1 MIYKEDNQNK
11 KRKKVHNLIRNS
23 RLVRLIY
30 LPILVLLFTSG
41 CGVSPEI
48 PLPPSTATSTVN
60 STSTTV
66 QATATPL
73 DSGSQI
79 AEEQILSTPTPAPT
93 ATPSRLDYLVEDIVS
108 GTGIRDLILFTLS
121 GEDLVNLLISVLI
134 VLLGSMFGVLLING
148 LTWIARL
155 TPPKVDDRLLQIVHR
170 QLKLLITLFLLQFST
185 ARLAFLS
192 PELKQWLDI
201 VYFSFLVILLA
212 SLIWEITDFFL
223 KGPLI
228 EAASPGNRNLV
239 LTFAPLLRRLI
250 QVLII
255 IVGLAVILTQF
266 GVNLSAL
273 LAVLGL
279 GGLAVSLAA
288 KATLEDM
295 INGFIILIDRPF
307 QVGDRIKI
315 ESMDDWGDVEAI
327 GSRTTQIR
335 ALDNRLVIVPNSI
348 IGRNQVE
355 NFTLS
360 DPSYR
365 VDISFGVSYEAD
377 IDQVIKIVTS
387 AIQDVP
393 GILKGK
399 APSVDFIQF
408 GDSAMI
414 FRALYWLKTYKD
426 IALRTQVNKAI
437 STALAEANIEMPF
450 VTYDINLAYKNPPV
464 SSLDGQPG

>member
-1 MIYKEDNQNK
+1 MSHSNK
-11 KRKKVHNLIRNS
+11 KKNKRRKKEHNLIRNS

-30 LPILVLLFTSG
+30 LAILVVIFTPG

-48 PLPPSTATSTVN
+48 PLPALTATSTVP
-60 STSTTV
+60 STSTEV
-66 QATATPL
+66 QASNTLL
-73 DSGSQI
+73 DSGTQP

-108 GTGIRDLILFTLS
+108 GTGIRDLVLFTLS

-134 VLLGSMFGVLLING
+134 VLLGSMFGVLLINAI
-148 LTWIARL
+148 TWIARL
-155 TPPKVDDRLLQIVHR
+155 TPPKVDDRLLQIGHR

-192 PELKQWLDI
+192 PGLKQWLDI
-201 VYFSFLVILLA
+201 VYFSFLVILMA
-212 SLIWEITDFFL
+212 SLIWEITEFFL
-223 KGPLI
+223 KEPLI

-239 LTFAPLLRRLI
+239 ITFAPLLRRLI

-377 IDQVIKIVTS
+377 IDQVIEIVTS
-387 AIQDVP
+387 AIQGVP

-426 IALRTQVNKAI
+426 YALRTQVNKAI
-437 STALAEANIEMPF
+437 STALSEANIEMPF